1 MYAPFGGSFFRSL
14 IHLFTQMID
23 SLPELMEYLDNR
35 GSKYGISA
43 GELYEAIPDNVRNPS
58 DAHEYMQMKDI
69 SHKTPLSHGGKAA
82 GDNWILEDSSVN
94 RSRGAEQ
101 MTESERKAAQVDAQ
115 HDANSILDG
124 RQLAKTAGIG
134 AALTVGGVAAEGAL
148 VAAETIAILPT
159 LLTIAAISGG
169 CFLAY
174 KGIKKVMST

>member
-1 MYAPFGGSFFRSL
+1 
-14 IHLFTQMID
+14 MID

-69 SHKTPLSHGGKAA
+69 SHKTPLSQGGNPA

-115 HDANSILDG
+115 HDANNILDKDMLV
-124 RQLAKTAGIG
+124 RTATAG
-134 AALTVGGVAAEGAL
+134 AALTIGGAAAEGAL
-148 VAAETIAILPT
+148 IAVETVTILPT
-159 LLTIAAISGG
+159 LLTIAAIGGG

-174 KGIKKVMST
+174 KGIKKIAST